1 MIRLTARKGGWQH
14 ILRYARRQW
23 VSRNMRSVSG
33 HAFRRIG
40 GMGHSREAL
49 RVRRELDREL
59 AEAAESVRREL
70 VWSTAERVNL
80 DSIMFTIDRVVVL
93 RRAFAGARDT
103 RQRTKLSAEL
113 RLLE

>member
-1 MIRLTARKGGWQH
+1 
-14 ILRYARRQW
+14 
-23 VSRNMRSVSG
+23 
-33 HAFRRIG
+33 
-40 GMGHSREAL
+40 MGHSREAL

-93 RRAFAGARDT
+93 RRAFAAARDT

-113 RLLE
+113 RLLETNVSRLTKLVRTDIPQPMSVTSPKAQRAANTRWDRERASG